1 MGWDLVTVG
10 AGAIL
15 GFFQLGGTRGATI
28 ITEGPFLCCVFT
40 VGAILVQWTH
50 CHVQET
56 NFKWFELRD
65 MVRYPAGS
73 SHQGM
78 GTWSQGRRQNKP
90 IGGAFNFHRGA
101 HFF

>member
-1 MGWDLVTVG
+1 
-10 AGAIL
+10 
-15 GFFQLGGTRGATI
+15 
-28 ITEGPFLCCVFT
+28 
-40 VGAILVQWTH
+40 
-50 CHVQET
+50 
-56 NFKWFELRD
+56 